1 MYINND
7 IYLFTKQRQFDK
19 DGGAGEYSY
28 SRLST
33 SEDNDSCVS
42 AEHKADDRRDDEEDL
57 AMNDSDRITI
67 NRSDVSFRSYM
78 SRQLQFD
85 YRVAGLAGLYV
96 VQKQFLYMA
105 MSNLD
110 AAVFQVT
117 YQIKTLLTAVFSV
130 ILLQKKLTALQIV
143 ALISLTAGVAIVQ
156 LDKVDEKSSESGQE
170 QNRWIGLLAVLGA
183 SCTSGF
189 GGVYFELVL
198 KPQPNSAEHHQN
210 PSVWAKVRKEL
221 SLSFLI
227 ILATLTYI
235 HRFPC
240 AECAVVNLRVD
251 NSSCHSIW
259 QRWSCYID

>member
-1 MYINND
+1 MKLITCLC
-7 IYLFTKQRQFDK
+7 ILTITYLFTKQRQFDK
-19 DGGAGEYSY
+19 DGGGGEYSQ
-28 SRLST
+28 LST
-33 SEDNDSCVS
+33 NENNDTNCVS
-42 AEHKADDRRDDEEDL
+42 AEQKADDNDRRDDDEDL
-57 AMNDSDRITI
+57 EMNNSDRITI

-78 SRQLQFD
+78 SQQLKFD

-130 ILLQKKLTALQIV
+130 VLLQKKLTALQIV

-156 LDKVDEKSSESGQE
+156 LDKVDENASESGQE

-198 KPQPNSAEHHQN
+198 KPRPNSADASKTTLPHNKN
-210 PSVWAKVRKEL
+210 PSVWAKV
-221 SLSFLI
+221 S
-227 ILATLTYI
+227 T
-235 HRFPC
+235 
-240 AECAVVNLRVD
+240 
-251 NSSCHSIW
+251 
-259 QRWSCYID
+259 

>member
-1 MYINND
+1 MKLITCLC
-7 IYLFTKQRQFDK
+7 ILTITYLFTKQRQFDK
-19 DGGAGEYSY
+19 DGGGQYSQ
-28 SRLST
+28 LST
-33 SEDNDSCVS
+33 SENNDTSCVS
-42 AEHKADDRRDDEEDL
+42 AEHKADDRRDDDEDL
-57 AMNDSDRITI
+57 EKNDSDRITI

-78 SRQLQFD
+78 SQQLQFD

-198 KPQPNSAEHHQN
+198 KPRPNSAEASKTKQN
-210 PSVWAKVRKEL
+210 PSVWAKV
-221 SLSFLI
+221 SM
-227 ILATLTYI
+227 
-235 HRFPC
+235 
-240 AECAVVNLRVD
+240 
-251 NSSCHSIW
+251 
-259 QRWSCYID
+259 